1 MKLKLTGSRNRYRSH
16 RRKTAHTA
24 HAPSE
29 KRGGTPLPPW
39 SMKTMELQERGHQD
53 L

>member
-16 RRKTAHTA
+16 RRKTATLRMLRA
-24 HAPSE
+24 ESV
-29 KRGGTPLPPW
+29 GYPLPPW